1 MAPWHWQN
9 FIIINLYVSN
19 SKYISGQSENIS
31 GILVQGFYRIFLQ
44 INILA
49 DGLEDKVIV
58 PGGFDPLQVPSPPVS
73 QSSQYQGRDGEGSE
87 EEGGDGE
94 DDGGQQ

>member
-1 MAPWHWQN
+1 MYQT
-9 FIIINLYVSN
+9 INLL
-19 SKYISGQSENIS
+19 KYFISRKSENIS
-31 GILVQGFYRIFLQ
+31 GALLQIFYWIFLQ

-49 DGLEDKVIV
+49 DGLEDSVIFS
-58 PGGFDPLQVPSPPVS
+58 GSFDPLQVSSPPVG
-73 QSSQYQGRDGEGSE
+73 QSSQHQCWDGEGGE